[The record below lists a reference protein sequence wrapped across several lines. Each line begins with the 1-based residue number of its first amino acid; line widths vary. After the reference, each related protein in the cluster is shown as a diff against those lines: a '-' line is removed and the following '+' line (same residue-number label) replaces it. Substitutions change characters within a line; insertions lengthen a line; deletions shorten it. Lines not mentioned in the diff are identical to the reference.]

1 MAVSKVEGREPSIPQ
16 ADIHMYSGLSVP
28 AHQKV
33 SVLETENLMTP
44 LFWERVKWAQ

>member
-16 ADIHMYSGLSVP
+16 ADVQVYGGLSGP

-33 SVLETENLMTP
+33 SVLETEKLMTS
-44 LFWERVKWAQ
+44 LLWKRVEWAQ